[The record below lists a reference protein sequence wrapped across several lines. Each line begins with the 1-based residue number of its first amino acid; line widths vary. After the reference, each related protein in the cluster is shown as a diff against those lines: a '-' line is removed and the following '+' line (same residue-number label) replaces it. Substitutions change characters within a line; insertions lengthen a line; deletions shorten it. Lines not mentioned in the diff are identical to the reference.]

1 MWLMIANFIKTRG
14 LRVGLPVLIG
24 VLLASHAGAYYA
36 GIIRQEDRQAK
47 ATQKLERE
55 YLTRLQQRITENAA
69 LAAKQREDRD
79 HAEQEYHAAMAE
91 VDRQRRRADS
101 LGRLRDPGRTTP
113 CRPAVPA
120 TSGPT
125 SGPVADT
132 TGGDLSAE
140 ATEFLRDFARDA
152 DRAAVYATACHGWV
166 VKQKQP

>member
-1 MWLMIANFIKTRG
+1 MWRMISSSIKTSG
-14 LRVGLPVLIG
+14 LQVGLPVLIG

-36 GIIRQEDRQAK
+36 GIVRQQDRQAT

-55 YLTRLQQRITENAA
+55 YLARLQQRITENAA

-101 LGRLRDPGRTTP
+101 LGRLRDPGSTTP

-125 SGPVADT
+125 SGPVAGA

-152 DRAAVYATACHGWV
+152 DRAAVYAQACHGWII
-166 VKQKQP
+166 KQR

>member
-14 LRVGLPVLIG
+14 LQVSLPLLI
-24 VLLASHAGAYYA
+24 VALLASHAGAYHA
-36 GIIRQEDRQAK
+36 GVVRQEDRQARVL
-47 ATQKLERE
+47 QKVERE
-55 YLTRLQQRITENAA
+55 YLAKLQQRITDNAA

-79 HAEQEYHAAMAE
+79 HAELEYHAAMAE

-101 LGRLRDPGRTTP
+101 LGRLRDPGSTTP

-125 SGPVADT
+125 SGPVAGT
-132 TGGDLSAE
+132 AGGDLSAE

-152 DRAAVYATACHGWV
+152 DRAAVYAQACHGWV
-166 VKQKQP
+166 VKQM